1 MILLVLLLSSLQV
14 KEPILQQVKR
24 QKSLAMCV
32 WKELSGSRS

>member
-1 MILLVLLLSSLQV
+1 MILLVLLLSLQV

-32 WKELSGSRS
+32 RKELSGSRS